1 MKKRGFTLA
10 EVLITLG
17 IIGVVAA
24 LTAPQLVMS
33 SKNEATCSKL
43 ATTVSNLENAFQ
55 NAMVQEEVSGLNETA
70 FWRAAN
76 MNATAGQIGRY
87 IHISDATA
95 NGFYTKSGVRVA
107 LNKAAGNDRAANE
120 NAIRNAGG
128 SLIFQIG
135 SVDIFTTPSQANR
148 PGRNQ
153 FRFLIGNDGN
163 LYPQGGIDAFV
174 YNNANPRFTV
184 DGNGA
189 SACNSTTQTLACTAR
204 IVQDGYKMEY

>member
-24 LTAPQLVMS
+24 LTAPQLVTS
-33 SKNEATCSKL
+33 SRNEATCSKL
-43 ATTVSNLENAFQ
+43 STTVSNLENAFQ
-55 NAMVQEEVSGLNETA
+55 NAMVQEEVTGLNETA
-70 FWRAAN
+70 FWGAN
-76 MNATAGQIGRY
+76 TTNATAGQLGRY
-87 IHISDATA
+87 LHISNVA
-95 NGFYTKSGVRVA
+95 NNGYVTKSGVRFTID
-107 LNKAAGNDRAANE
+107 KGAGNDRTGNE

-128 SLIFQIG
+128 SLLFQIG